1 MQTNFG
7 EKPNKGFVLVDDGEP
22 TFVRIKSPT
31 KLVTIN
37 QGDEVPEN
45 CLVKYR
51 ITDVSSVNK
60 CELPDNVVMFGS
72 DIKPAEVDTSLLT
85 DDVTEGLSEFLATKF
100 GYSKKMQRKSVEYI
114 NDLLN
119 T

>member
-1 MQTNFG
+1 M
-7 EKPNKGFVLVDDGEP
+7 
-22 TFVRIKSPT
+22 
-31 KLVTIN
+31 
-37 QGDEVPEN
+37 
-45 CLVKYR
+45 
-51 ITDVSSVNK
+51 
-60 CELPDNVVMFGS
+60 S